1 MKIFNILLFQLFILS
16 ACNADSVE
24 AFKSNN
30 INSAPD
36 TLTKQILSAGEKCI
50 TLYQS
55 KQVWVLEQNC
65 PDKNIQQG
73 IYIADSLGTRSFAWY
88 DAPFNN
94 WAWNEG
100 CNSEKDCYY
109 KITVN
114 SKGEA
119 TDLVY
124 YFFINLSEGYFK
136 IKIKNNQLIISEKK
150 IVDHPS

>member
-1 MKIFNILLFQLFILS
+1 MKILNILLFQLFILS
-16 ACNADSVE
+16 ACNANSID

-30 INSAPD
+30 INNAPES
-36 TLTKQILSAGEKCI
+36 LTKQILSVGEKCV

-55 KQVWVLEQNC
+55 KEVSILEQHC
-65 PDKNIQQG
+65 SEKSIRQG
-73 IYIADSLGTRSFAWY
+73 IYIADTLGTRSFNWY

-109 KITVN
+109 KIITN
-114 SKGEA
+114 SKGEV
-119 TDLVY
+119 TNLEY

-136 IKIKNNQLIISEKK
+136 IKIKDNQLIISEKK